1 MIMYI
6 IKLIFD
12 LEEKNEHII
21 PIKCNIF
28 DNPIYIL
35 YFAYVSNGFENY
47 KVFMEPSWTDNDSHL
62 FSYISKNDIIYIHKK
77 EDHCDFVRE

>member
-1 MIMYI
+1 MYI

-47 KVFMEPSWTDNDSHL
+47 KVFMEPS
-62 FSYISKNDIIYIHKK
+62 
-77 EDHCDFVRE
+77 